1 MKLDLRPLLAGD
13 RLLEFD
19 YEITLLTVRHIG
31 GTSFLEPIGHHQV
44 DGDYQESWQP
54 QAMSPVAKEKAQD
67 IAKKITDAIGG
78 RGIFGVEMFIQGD
91 DVIFSEISPRPHD
104 TGMVTLIS
112 QDLSEF
118 ALHARAILGLPVP
131 NIRFNS
137 PSASKAIVVDGV
149 SKNVKFSNLDKVL
162 SREDT
167 SMRLFG
173 KGELTGHRR
182 LGVLLARGENTD
194 EALQKVFAMRE
205 DLSVEL

>member
-1 MKLDLRPLLAGD
+1 
-13 RLLEFD
+13 
-19 YEITLLTVRHIG
+19 
-31 GTSFLEPIGHHQV
+31 
-44 DGDYQESWQP
+44 
-54 QAMSPVAKEKAQD
+54 
-67 IAKKITDAIGG
+67 
-78 RGIFGVEMFIQGD
+78 MFIQGD

-131 NIRFNS
+131 NIRLNS
-137 PSASKAIVVDGV
+137 PAASKAIVVDGV
-149 SKNVKFSNLDKVL
+149 SKNVKFGNLAQVL

-173 KGELTGHRR
+173 KGELNGHRR

-194 EALQKVFAMRE
+194 ESLKKVFAMRE
-205 DLSVEL
+205 DLTVEL